1 LEIRQLGASGPYV
14 SVVGLGCNNFGM
26 RLDEKQ
32 TADVVGAALDAG
44 ITHFDTAETYGG
56 GRSEVFLGKALGARR
71 AEVVL
76 ASKFAPRPEGEPY
89 TPGLLRRRIL
99 EGCDNTLRR
108 LGTDHIDLYYQHRPD
123 PVAPVEEVL
132 ETLGELV
139 AAGKIKYAACS
150 NYEAR
155 HIEEAARAS
164 AAPGAAR
171 FVACQIH
178 WNLLARQV
186 EQEIVPAILRQSM
199 GIVPYFP
206 LESGLLSGKYRLG
219 QSPPPG
225 SRLATTARYAVLA
238 TPENLAYVDRLMEF
252 AVSHDHTL
260 LGLAFAWLAA
270 QDGVA
275 SVIAGAT
282 TRDQVLANVS
292 AGNAWRLSPEE
303 LKDIPARA
311 DSPAAV

>member
-1 LEIRQLGASGPYV
+1 
-14 SVVGLGCNNFGM
+14 
-26 RLDEKQ
+26 
-32 TADVVGAALDAG
+32 
-44 ITHFDTAETYGG
+44 
-56 GRSEVFLGKALGARR
+56 
-71 AEVVL
+71 
-76 ASKFAPRPEGEPY
+76 
-89 TPGLLRRRIL
+89 LRRRIL
-99 EGCDNTLRR
+99 EGCDTSLRR
-108 LGTDHIDLYYQHRPD
+108 LGTDCIDVYYQHRPD
-123 PVAPVEEVL
+123 PVATIDEAL

-164 AAPGAAR
+164 AAAGAAR

-186 EQEIVPAILRQSM
+186 EKEIVPATLRQSM

-206 LESGLLSGKYRLG
+206 LESGLLTGKYRLG

-238 TPENLAYVDRLMEF
+238 TPENLAYVERLREF
-252 AVSHDHTL
+252 AAAHGHTL
-260 LGLAFAWLAA
+260 LELAFAWLAG

-292 AGNAWRLSPEE
+292 AGNGWRLSPEK
-303 LKDIPARA
+303 LKDIPAQT
-311 DSPAAV
+311 DPPAPV